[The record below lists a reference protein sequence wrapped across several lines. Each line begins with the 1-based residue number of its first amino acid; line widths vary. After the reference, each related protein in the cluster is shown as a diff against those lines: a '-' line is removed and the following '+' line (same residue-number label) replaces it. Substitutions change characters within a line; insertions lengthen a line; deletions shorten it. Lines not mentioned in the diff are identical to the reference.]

1 MLTKKLRYALWI
13 GTAMLS
19 VSGCTNTPQP
29 ILDAG
34 DKAVNV
40 LEKASLKVGG
50 LFGSIDGTNEPV
62 ELPFNADLAPAST
75 PAPAPVQSSA
85 APAQDGLVGQ
95 VTPLTEE
102 PIFERQGDGTQPLVS
117 SGDSTTVAQ
126 ADAEAAPEGVVI
138 EVAKKAEVAPQA
150 PQCPADYL
158 VIDDPRKCSADSMCI
173 HTSAGLT
180 CMLAS
185 SASR

>member
-13 GTAMLS
+13 SLAVYGVA
-19 VSGCTNTPQP
+19 GCVNTPQP

-50 LFGSIDGTNEPV
+50 LFGSVDGTNEPV
-62 ELPFNADLAPAST
+62 EVPFNADLAPAST
-75 PAPAPVQSSA
+75 PAPTVVQPSVAPS
-85 APAQDGLVGQ
+85 QDGLVGQ
-95 VTPLTEE
+95 AMPLTEE
-102 PIFERQGDGTQPLVS
+102 PIFERKGDGTQSLVS
-117 SGDSTTVAQ
+117 TAAAANSESA
-126 ADAEAAPEGVVI
+126 APEASPEGVVI

-173 HTSAGLT
+173 RTSAGLT